1 QPDAGAGRRRAII
14 GGSAHARPPCRKGH
28 LMNELPGFS
37 HPAEAQI
44 LARIPE
50 AVRERAR
57 AVRMMVFDVD
67 GILTDGSLWYGEQG
81 EAVKPFNALDGHGL
95 RLLREQ
101 GIHVA
106 WVSGRKSAITARRA
120 AELGIS
126 PALQGVRDKIAA
138 VEDLAR
144 EAGLS
149 LQDVGYMGDDIID
162 LPVLQ
167 RVGFAA
173 SVPNAPFYVGQA
185 AHWTSTLKGGAG
197 AVRECCDLILA
208 AHG

>member
-1 QPDAGAGRRRAII
+1 
-14 GGSAHARPPCRKGH
+14 
-28 LMNELPGFS
+28 MNELPGFS

-44 LARIPE
+44 LARVPE
-50 AVRERAR
+50 MVRNRAR

-67 GILTDGSLWYGEQG
+67 GVLTDGSLWYGEHG
-81 EAVKPFNALDGHGL
+81 EAAKPFNALDGHGL
-95 RLLREQ
+95 RLLLEQ
-101 GIHVA
+101 GIRVA

-126 PALQGVRDKIAA
+126 PALQGIHDKITT

-149 LQDVGYMGDDIID
+149 LQDMGYMGDDIID

-173 SVPNAPFYVGQA
+173 SVPNAPLYVGQA
-185 AHWTSTLKGGAG
+185 AHWLSTLRGGSG

-208 AHG
+208 AQGRLGACFTTPLSPLGGAIQ

>member
-1 QPDAGAGRRRAII
+1 
-14 GGSAHARPPCRKGH
+14 
-28 LMNELPGFS
+28 MNELPGFS

-44 LARIPE
+44 LARVPE
-50 AVRERAR
+50 AVRDRAR

-67 GILTDGSLWYGEQG
+67 GILTDGSLWYGEHG

-101 GIHVA
+101 GMRVA

-120 AELGIS
+120 AELGIA
-126 PALQGVRDKIAA
+126 PALQGIRDKITT

-149 LQDVGYMGDDIID
+149 LQAVGYMGDDIID

-185 AHWTSTLKGGAG
+185 AHWTSTLRGGAG

-208 AHG
+208 AQGRLGACFTASLSTLGGAIQ

>member
-1 QPDAGAGRRRAII
+1 
-14 GGSAHARPPCRKGH
+14 
-28 LMNELPGFS
+28 MNELPGFS

-44 LARIPE
+44 LARVTADVRGRAS
-50 AVRERAR
+50 AVRL
-57 AVRMMVFDVD
+57 MVFDVD
-67 GILTDGSLWYGEQG
+67 GILTDGSLWYGEHG

-101 GIHVA
+101 GIRVA

-126 PALQGVRDKIAA
+126 PALQGVHDKITT
-138 VEDLAR
+138 VEELAR
-144 EAGLS
+144 DAGLG
-149 LQDVGYMGDDIID
+149 LGAVGYMGDDIID
-162 LPVLQ
+162 LPVLR
-167 RVGFAA
+167 RVGFAV

-185 AHWTSTLKGGAG
+185 AHWVTGLPGGRG

-208 AHG
+208 AQGRLGACFTASLSTLGGAIQ

>member
-1 QPDAGAGRRRAII
+1 
-14 GGSAHARPPCRKGH
+14 
-28 LMNELPGFS
+28 MNELPGFS

-208 AHG
+208 AQGRLGACFTASLSTLGGAIQ

>member
-1 QPDAGAGRRRAII
+1 
-14 GGSAHARPPCRKGH
+14 
-28 LMNELPGFS
+28 MNELPGFS

-44 LARIPE
+44 LARFPE
-50 AVRERAR
+50 AVRDRAR

-67 GILTDGSLWYGEQG
+67 GILTDGSLWYGEHG

-106 WVSGRKSAITARRA
+106 WVSGRKSAITDRRA

-126 PALQGVRDKIAA
+126 PILQGVRDKINT

-149 LQDVGYMGDDIID
+149 LQDLGYMGDDIID

-185 AHWTSTLKGGAG
+185 AHWTSTLRGGAG

-208 AHG
+208 AQGRLGACFTASLSTLGGAIQ

>member
-1 QPDAGAGRRRAII
+1 
-14 GGSAHARPPCRKGH
+14 
-28 LMNELPGFS
+28 MNDLPGFS

-44 LARIPE
+44 LARVSP
-50 AVRERAR
+50 AVCERAR

-67 GILTDGSLWYGEQG
+67 GVLTDGSLWYAEHG

-101 GIHVA
+101 GIRVA
-106 WVSGRKSAITARRA
+106 WVSGRNSAITARRA

-126 PALQGVRDKIAA
+126 PVLQGIHDKITAL
-138 VEDLAR
+138 EDLAR
-144 EAGLS
+144 DAGLT
-149 LQDVGYMGDDIID
+149 LQALGYMGDDIID
-162 LPVLQ
+162 LPALQ

-173 SVPNAPFYVGQA
+173 SVPNAPLYVSQA
-185 AHWTSTLKGGAG
+185 AHWVATRPGGSG

-208 AHG
+208 AQGRLGVCFTSSLSTLGGAIQ

>member
-1 QPDAGAGRRRAII
+1 
-14 GGSAHARPPCRKGH
+14 
-28 LMNELPGFS
+28 MNELPGFS
-37 HPAEAQI
+37 HPTEAQI
-44 LARIPE
+44 LARVTTDI
-50 AVRERAR
+50 RSRAS
-57 AVRMMVFDVD
+57 AVRMMIFDVD
-67 GILTDGSLWYGEQG
+67 GILTDGSLWYGEHG

-101 GIHVA
+101 GIRVA

-126 PALQGVRDKIAA
+126 PALQGIHDKITT

-144 EAGLS
+144 DAGLG
-149 LQDVGYMGDDIID
+149 LDAVGYMGDDIID

-167 RVGFAA
+167 RVGFAV
-173 SVPNAPFYVGQA
+173 SVPNAPFYVGQT
-185 AHWTSTLKGGAG
+185 AHWVTGLSGGRG

-208 AHG
+208 AQGRLGACFTASLSTLGGAIQ

>member
-1 QPDAGAGRRRAII
+1 
-14 GGSAHARPPCRKGH
+14 
-28 LMNELPGFS
+28 MNELPSFS

-44 LARIPE
+44 LARIP
-50 AVRERAR
+50 APVRDRAR
-57 AVRMMVFDVD
+57 DVRLMVFDVD
-67 GILTDGSLWYGEQG
+67 GILTNGSLWYGENG
-81 EAVKPFNALDGHGL
+81 EAVKAFNALDGHGL
-95 RLLREQ
+95 RLLREH

-126 PALQGVRDKIAA
+126 PALQGIRDKLTT
-138 VEDLAR
+138 VEEIAR
-144 EAGLS
+144 EAGLT
-149 LQDVGYMGDDIID
+149 LDAVGFMGDDIID

-173 SVPNAPFYVGQA
+173 SVPNAPFYIAQA
-185 AHWTSTLKGGAG
+185 AHWTSALPGGSG

-208 AHG
+208 AQGRLGACFTTSLSALGGAIQ

>member
-1 QPDAGAGRRRAII
+1 
-14 GGSAHARPPCRKGH
+14 
-28 LMNELPGFS
+28 MNEQPGFS

-44 LARIPE
+44 LARVPE
-50 AVRERAR
+50 TVRDRAR
-57 AVRMMVFDVD
+57 AVRLMVFDVD
-67 GILTDGSLWYGEQG
+67 GILTDGSLWYGEHG

-101 GIHVA
+101 GIRVA

-126 PALQGVRDKIAA
+126 PALQGVRDKITT
-138 VEDLAR
+138 VEELAR

-149 LQDVGYMGDDIID
+149 LQAVGYMGDDIID

-167 RVGFAA
+167 CVGFAA

-185 AHWTSTLKGGAG
+185 AHWTSTLRGGAG

-208 AHG
+208 AQGRLGACFTASLSTLGGAIQ

>member
-1 QPDAGAGRRRAII
+1 
-14 GGSAHARPPCRKGH
+14 
-28 LMNELPGFS
+28 MNDLPGFS

-44 LARIPE
+44 LALVSP
-50 AVRERAR
+50 AVRDRAR

-67 GILTDGSLWYGEQG
+67 GVLTDGSLWYSAHG

-101 GIHVA
+101 GIRVA

-126 PALQGVRDKIAA
+126 PALQGIHDKITAL
-138 VEDLAR
+138 EDLAR
-144 EAGLS
+144 EAGLT
-149 LQDVGYMGDDIID
+149 LQALGYMGDDIID
-162 LPVLQ
+162 LPALQ

-173 SVPNAPFYVGQA
+173 SVPNAPLYVSQA
-185 AHWTSTLKGGAG
+185 AHWVASRPGGSG

-208 AHG
+208 AQGRLGACFTASLSTLGGAIQ

>member
-1 QPDAGAGRRRAII
+1 
-14 GGSAHARPPCRKGH
+14 
-28 LMNELPGFS
+28 MNELPGFS
-37 HPAEAQI
+37 HPVEAQI

-50 AVRERAR
+50 PVRDRAR
-57 AVRMMVFDVD
+57 AVRLMVFDVD
-67 GILTDGSLWYGEQG
+67 GILTDGSLWYGENG
-81 EAVKPFNALDGHGL
+81 DAVKPFNALDGHGL

-101 GIHVA
+101 GIRVA

-120 AELGIS
+120 AELGIA
-126 PALQGVRDKIAA
+126 PALQGIRDKLTT
-138 VEDLAR
+138 VEEIAR

-149 LQDVGYMGDDIID
+149 LQAVGYMGDDIID

-173 SVPNAPFYVGQA
+173 SVPNAPFYISQT
-185 AHWTSTLKGGAG
+185 AHWVSTLNGGSG

-208 AHG
+208 AQGRLGACFTASLSTLGGAIQ

>member
-1 QPDAGAGRRRAII
+1 
-14 GGSAHARPPCRKGH
+14 
-28 LMNELPGFS
+28 MNELPGFS
-37 HPAEAQI
+37 HPAEALI
-44 LARIPE
+44 LARVAPG
-50 AVRERAR
+50 VRERAR

-67 GILTDGSLWYGEQG
+67 GVLTDGSLWYAEHG

-101 GIHVA
+101 GIRVA

-126 PALQGVRDKIAA
+126 PALQGIHDKISTL
-138 VEDLAR
+138 EDLAR
-144 EAGLS
+144 DAGLT
-149 LQDVGYMGDDIID
+149 LQDLGYMGDDIID

-173 SVPNAPFYVGQA
+173 SVPNAPLYVSQA
-185 AHWTSTLKGGAG
+185 AHWVSTLRGGSG

-208 AHG
+208 AQGRLGACFTASLSTLGGAIQ

>member
-1 QPDAGAGRRRAII
+1 
-14 GGSAHARPPCRKGH
+14 
-28 LMNELPGFS
+28 MNELPGFS
-37 HPAEAQI
+37 HPAEAQV
-44 LARIPE
+44 LARVTP

-67 GILTDGSLWYGEQG
+67 GVLTDGSLWYAEHG

-101 GIHVA
+101 GIRVA

-126 PALQGVRDKIAA
+126 PALQGIHDKVSAL
-138 VEDLAR
+138 EDLAR
-144 EAGLS
+144 EAGLR
-149 LQDVGYMGDDIID
+149 LADLGYMGDDIID
-162 LPVLQ
+162 LPALQ

-173 SVPNAPFYVGQA
+173 SVPNAPLYVSQA
-185 AHWTSTLKGGAG
+185 AHWVSALPGGSG

-208 AHG
+208 AQGRLGACFTLSLSTLGGAIQ

>member
-1 QPDAGAGRRRAII
+1 
-14 GGSAHARPPCRKGH
+14 
-28 LMNELPGFS
+28 MNEQPGFS

-44 LARIPE
+44 LARVPE
-50 AVRERAR
+50 TVRNRAR
-57 AVRMMVFDVD
+57 AVRLMVFDVD
-67 GILTDGSLWYGEQG
+67 GILTDGSLWYGEHG

-101 GIHVA
+101 GIRVA

-126 PALQGVRDKIAA
+126 PALQGVRDKITT
-138 VEDLAR
+138 VEELAR

-149 LQDVGYMGDDIID
+149 LQAVGYMGDDIID

-167 RVGFAA
+167 CVGFAA

-185 AHWTSTLKGGAG
+185 AHWTSTLRGGAG

-208 AHG
+208 AQGRLGACFTASLSTLGGAIQ